1 MDSTYSSSADEL
13 LRNAE
18 LRTELEPYADDS
30 LTCVNSSNWTLR
42 QENQYLSSMLRWEKA
57 PILPI
62 YQWFAPDELVLPAPQ
77 TVCDDLLPPL
87 LNDLARKLYEKHI
100 VLDYTDHL
108 SDRELYE
115 VILYKILP
123 QNEKK
128 IELPGVYRHWDCSRV
143 GDGGDELDSAR
154 DWLTYYASDVQRECW
169 KPFTATASPKNRF
182 PVITAT
188 SRKTNRSTIKSA
200 GRLRAAFFVA
210 SRARARLPPEPPLL
224 IRARSDILEAVLGNL
239 FPHFLF

>member
-18 LRTELEPYADDS
+18 LRTELEPYADES

-77 TVCDDLLPPL
+77 IVCDDLLPPL

-143 GDGGDELDSAR
+143 GDGGDELESAR

-169 KPFTATASPKNRF
+169 KTVYGDRVPEKQIPRYHRDFPKDE
-182 PVITAT
+182 
-188 SRKTNRSTIKSA
+188 S
-200 GRLRAAFFVA
+200 L
-210 SRARARLPPEPPLL
+210 
-224 IRARSDILEAVLGNL
+224 
-239 FPHFLF
+239 HY

>member
-18 LRTELEPYADDS
+18 LRTELEPYADES

-143 GDGGDELDSAR
+143 GDGGDELESAR
-154 DWLTYYASDVQRECW
+154 DWLTY
-169 KPFTATASPKNRF
+169 PKNRF

-210 SRARARLPPEPPLL
+210 SRARTRLPPEPPLL

-239 FPHFLF
+239 FPNFLF